1 MDNYIDVLRMKRGI
15 KAGNLVDNHR
25 GPVVG
30 LISIEAPIQFRD
42 REPARLVSASLDNT
56 IRVWEPKD
64 MSCNFVLDNSSN
76 NEISS
81 FHFLANANLI
91 VSGHENGEIKLWNI
105 ELGSSI
111 IL

>member
-1 MDNYIDVLRMKRGI
+1 
-15 KAGNLVDNHR
+15 
-25 GPVVG
+25 
-30 LISIEAPIQFRD
+30 
-42 REPARLVSASLDNT
+42 LVSASLDNT

-64 MSCNFVLDNSSN
+64 MSCNFVLDNTSN

-81 FHFLANANLI
+81 FHFLVNANLI